1 MENDTDIHLHVTNTK
16 LVQIPSHKKTKQNL
30 TKQVNGIVYDPL
42 ENWAFFQAWDKWD
55 VVYFQ
60 D

>member
-42 ENWAFFQAWDKWD
+42 EN
-55 VVYFQ
+55 
-60 D
+60 